1 MKKLNRF
8 LATFMVVAMMLTAA
22 PLSGFVGLE
31 LNLDWLNFDWFDFY
45 TQASAEFIGGTCG
58 ENITWSYD
66 EIYSDIIISG
76 TGPIENYS
84 SDSEQPWHK
93 YTNNARNITIE
104 HGITSIG
111 DYACMNGWNVEKLA
125 IPDSVTHIGESA
137 FYSLSMSRLAIP
149 DSVTTIGDSA
159 FQHCS
164 ELTTIVMSENVTTI
178 EPSTFSYCSSL
189 TSISIYPE
197 TTHIKEYAFYE
208 TPNLTDIYYHGTPE
222 QWEKIIVEGYN
233 DSILNATVHFNDEED
248 PHVLKGTCGE
258 NATWF
263 LDDKKQEL
271 IISGSGAMDDYI
283 SAATPPPW
291 EKYGYAI
298 RNIRIG
304 NEITYIGDHAFSD
317 ILPLK
322 KVTIPDG
329 VKTIAPFAFA
339 YCPRLSDITIGK
351 NVERIGQYAF
361 SQTAYY
367 ENEENWENGEVLYV
381 DNALVDAR
389 YVLAGNYEIRPGTRI
404 IADYA
409 LSACKYELTGII
421 IPETVESIGVKVL
434 ESNDLYEQTSYTGN
448 IEQWKQ
454 ILINSNN
461 RTLVKKV
468 LFECKSGRPYYG
480 GVCGDNITWSLYRD
494 SGELILDGSGEM
506 YDYTGTYGGFSPWYD
521 FIRFVKSIEI
531 KEGITYIGDF
541 AFESCINANEA
552 TIPNTVTSIGA
563 NAFDSCFHFYRSNIV
578 IPDSVISIGNECFR
592 DCASLESIV
601 LPSGITTIP
610 SYMFYECNALKSI
623 TIPDTVTSIGSS
635 AFRKCTSLTSVTIP
649 ENVKDIGYS
658 AFKGCESLENL
669 TIPDNVETIESGAF
683 EGCTSLRTVNLGKG
697 VNNIEDAIIKDCD
710 SLEAIYVSEANPSYS
725 SDENGVLF
733 NKDKTKLIR
742 YPENNSKTS
751 YTVPDGV
758 KTIGSKAFYDCGNL
772 ESIILPESVVT
783 ISTDV
788 FYHCVALE
796 SITIPKN
803 VTSIATDTFSHCE
816 SLTGI
821 YVDESNT
828 AYSSDEYGVLFDK
841 NKTQLIRYP
850 EGRISETYEI
860 PKTVTSLATR
870 SFRLC
875 HGPEKLTIPDHVTS
889 LGNSVFNYNYG
900 LKYVVIGN
908 GIKSINYED
917 FNYCWALETM
927 VLPSSVTFIDRFAV
941 IYCDKLTDV
950 YYAGSQEQWE
960 AIDIRPYNE
969 LSNKTIH
976 YNCVGL
982 DTVSGSCGNSLT
994 WTFNPKNNELIIS
1007 GTGKMTDYSSA
1018 SLPPWYAF
1026 KLQITK
1032 LTVQPG
1038 VTTIGNDTFIGC
1050 TNIEEV
1056 TLPETLTKIG
1066 NSAFR
1071 DCTSLKEIAIPD
1083 SVTSLGYYAFYGCTG
1098 FEEIIVG
1105 NGVKTIGNHAFRMC
1119 SNLKTVTLPV
1129 SLTTVS
1135 KNAFNECTSLSTV
1148 NYLGT
1153 STQWA
1158 SVTIAESNDPLIS
1171 ATLICIG
1178 DIHKCEYGEW
1188 VVTLEPTATTDGE
1201 KVHTCIECGEA
1212 EAVTIPATGFEPAEG
1227 VTIDFATNTISGF
1240 NAGEAS
1246 LDGYTTTVND
1256 NYVWEYEAANGKL
1269 GTGSKAILKD
1279 GDTIIGEYTI
1289 LVYGDTTGDSWYDG
1303 QDAIIVDCL
1312 ANGMLTKE
1320 DVGEA
1325 VYTAADCNHD
1335 GVIDQLDVALL
1346 NEAGTLLANVD
1357 QTMPAE
1363 VLLETSSAYVEYL
1376 DLIDQTPE
1384 IEVEDETDAPEADA
1398 EDSEPIEE
1406 NSIFTF
1412 ISEFIAMLQKLFKI
1426 IFGFVNV

>member
-1 MKKLNRF
+1 MKKIKKI
-8 LATFMVVAMMLTAA
+8 LASLMVVVMVLTAA
-22 PLSGFVGLE
+22 PLSGFVGME
-31 LNLDWLNFDWFDFY
+31 LNLDWLSFDWLDFY

-58 ENITWSYD
+58 ENATWALD
-66 EIYSDIIISG
+66 TETGELVISG
-76 TGPIENYS
+76 TGEMNNYAS
-84 SDSEQPWHK
+84 SGTTLPPWK
-93 YTNNARNITIE
+93 DYESDVKKI
-104 HGITSIG
+104 SIG
-111 DYACMNGWNVEKLA
+111 EK
-125 IPDSVTHIGESA
+125 
-137 FYSLSMSRLAIP
+137 
-149 DSVTTIGDSA
+149 
-159 FQHCS
+159 
-164 ELTTIVMSENVTTI
+164 
-178 EPSTFSYCSSL
+178 
-189 TSISIYPE
+189 
-197 TTHIKEYAFYE
+197 
-208 TPNLTDIYYHGTPE
+208 
-222 QWEKIIVEGYN
+222 
-233 DSILNATVHFNDEED
+233 
-248 PHVLKGTCGE
+248 
-258 NATWF
+258 
-263 LDDKKQEL
+263 
-271 IISGSGAMDDYI
+271 
-283 SAATPPPW
+283 
-291 EKYGYAI
+291 
-298 RNIRIG
+298 
-304 NEITYIGDHAFSD
+304 ITYIGNYAFNALTNVSE
-317 ILPLK
+317 II
-322 KVTIPDG
+322 IPDG
-329 VKTIAPFAFA
+329 IKGIGKFAFVNCSNLA
-339 YCPRLSDITIGK
+339 DITISK
-351 NVERIGQYAF
+351 NIEYVGESVFTG
-361 SQTAYY
+361 TAYY
-367 ENEENWENGEVLYV
+367 GNTENWENGNVLYIDDV
-381 DNALVDAR
+381 LV
-389 YVLAGNYEIRPGTRI
+389 AGKYTLSDNYEIRQGTRI
-404 IADYA
+404 IADAA
-409 LSACKYELTGII
+409 LSACKYYLTGLV
-421 IPETVESIGVKVL
+421 IPESVKYIGAQILVD
-434 ESNDLYEQTSYTGN
+434 NIYTYEWTSYAGTK
-448 IEQWKQ
+448 EQWDM
-454 ILINSNN
+454 ISINSNN
-461 RTLVKKV
+461 KQLLDQV
-468 LFECKSGRPYYG
+468 LFECNSEKAFFCGT
-480 GVCGDNITWSLYRD
+480 CGDNIAWTLYFN

-521 FIRFVKSIEI
+521 YKRFVKSIEI

-552 TIPNTVTSIGA
+552 TIPNTVTSIGV

-649 ENVKDIGYS
+649 ENVKDIGVY
-658 AFKGCESLENL
+658 AFMGCESLENL

-683 EGCTSLRTVNLGKG
+683 EDCTSLKTVNLGKG

-772 ESIILPESVVT
+772 ESIILPESVIT

-796 SITIPKN
+796 SIIIPKN

-828 AYSSDEYGVLFDK
+828 AYSSDEYGVLFNK

-875 HGPEKLTIPDHVTS
+875 RGPEKITIPDHVTS
-889 LGNSVFNYNYG
+889 LGNSVFNYNSG
-900 LKYVVIGN
+900 LKHVVIGN
-908 GIKSINYED
+908 GIRSINYED

-969 LSNKTIH
+969 LFNKTIH
-976 YNCVGL
+976 YNCVVL
-982 DTVSGSCGNSLT
+982 DTVNGTCGNSLT

-1007 GTGKMTDYSSA
+1007 GTGKMTDYSST
-1018 SLPPWYAF
+1018 SLPPWDAF

-1032 LTVQPG
+1032 LTVQSG
-1038 VTTIGNDTFIGC
+1038 VTTIGNDTFVGC
-1050 TNIEEV
+1050 ANIEEV
-1056 TLPETLTKIG
+1056 TLPETLVKIG

-1083 SVTSLGYYAFYGCTG
+1083 SVTSLGYYSFYGCTG
-1098 FEEIIVG
+1098 FEEIAVG
-1105 NGVKTIGNHAFRMC
+1105 DGVKTIGNHAFRMC

-1148 NYLGT
+1148 NYFGT

-1171 ATLICIG
+1171 ATLVCIG
-1178 DIHKCEYGEW
+1178 DIHECEYGEW
-1188 VVTLEPTATTDGE
+1188 CVTVEPTATAAGE
-1201 KVHTCIECGEA
+1201 KVHTCIECGEV

-1227 VTIDFATNTISGF
+1227 VAIDFATNTISGF
-1240 NAGEAS
+1240 NAGETS
-1246 LDGYTTTVND
+1246 LDGYTTAVND
-1256 NYVWEYEAANGKL
+1256 NYVWEYESSNGKL

-1279 GDTIIGEYTI
+1279 GDTVIGEYTI

-1312 ANGMLTKE
+1312 ANGMLTKD
-1320 DVGEA
+1320 DVSEA
-1325 VYTAADCNHD
+1325 VYMAADCNHD
-1335 GVIDQLDVALL
+1335 GVIDQADVALL
-1346 NEAGTLLANVD
+1346 NEAGTLLANID
-1357 QTMPAE
+1357 QSKPTE
-1363 VLLETSSAYVEYL
+1363 VLLETSAEYVEYL
-1376 DLIDQTPE
+1376 DLIDQSPE
-1384 IEVEDETDAPEADA
+1384 LDVEDDTDIPKVDVETEETPEADT
-1398 EDSEPIEE
+1398 E
-1406 NSIFTF
+1406 NSTQQDAKIDIFEMIMNF
-1412 ISEFIAMLQKLFKI
+1412 IKSIFEMLLSYIPMPLK
-1426 IFGFVNV
+1426 